1 LKRVGATAVD
11 RIARSVQDPLW
22 RWRALVHNAPMSSV
36 ADLFQRVL
44 ALSEFDS
51 DSREALTTL
60 HGYFAADFPECSL
73 ALMLV
78 RDQPPG
84 RCRLAGLIGPDG
96 REHVANVDPN
106 GEHGALPSFE
116 DGLAQDIVGK
126 HVPHVVAVP
135 HGMRDAPLAH
145 VLSAPASV
153 LAVPIANRG
162 RITHWLVFGSTD
174 GQRFDTVD
182 LDRAALHVNL
192 AVNLLIRP
200 IVMREL
206 TREAERQRL
215 QIESLADIQRLLLP
229 DNPKIA
235 GLEYAMHWQPAE
247 TAAGDY
253 YEMSNLTEFAP
264 PDFVPN
270 GNDVWGVIVG
280 DVSGHGAAAAMEAA
294 QLDAILRTYKGGDG
308 PPPAAAVTYIN
319 RYFFSR
325 RNRGRF
331 LTLVAMVYRPDT
343 RVLSYLSAGHP
354 PFILRRGN
362 QVQSLGEAD
371 QIPIGVLRDYEYR
384 NNEIVLERGD
394 TLVLYTD
401 GFSEARDANE
411 TMFGAER
418 LRELVANGPAG
429 AKALLDSIV
438 KAVQDHQG
446 SLLGDDDQTLIV
458 LSIAH

>member
-1 LKRVGATAVD
+1 
-11 RIARSVQDPLW
+11 
-22 RWRALVHNAPMSSV
+22 MSSV

-44 ALSEFDS
+44 TLSEFDG
-51 DSREALTTL
+51 DSREALVTL
-60 HGYFAADFPECSL
+60 HRYFASDYPECSL

-106 GEHGALPSFE
+106 GEHSALPSF
-116 DGLAQDIVGK
+116 DDAIAQSIVASG
-126 HVPHVVAVP
+126 VPHVTPVP
-135 HGMRDAPLAH
+135 EALREMPLAH
-145 VLSAPASV
+145 VLFAPSSV

-174 GQRFDTVD
+174 AYRFDDVD
-182 LDRAALHVNL
+182 LSRAALNVNL
-192 AVNLLIRP
+192 AVSLLIRP
-200 IVMREL
+200 IVTREL

-229 DNPKIA
+229 GSPKIA
-235 GLEYAMHWQPAE
+235 GLEYAVHWQPAE

-270 GNDVWGVIVG
+270 GDDIWGVIVG
-280 DVSGHGAAAAMEAA
+280 DVSGHGAAAAMEAV

-308 PPPAAAVTYIN
+308 PPPAAAITYVN

-325 RNRGRF
+325 RNRGHF
-331 LTLVAMVYRPDT
+331 LTLVAMTYRPDT

-354 PFILRRGN
+354 PLVHRRGH
-362 QVQSLGEAD
+362 QVQLLGEAD
-371 QIPIGVLRDYEYR
+371 QIPLGVLRDYEYR
-384 NNEIVLERGD
+384 NNEIVLEPGD

-401 GFSEARDANE
+401 GFSESRDANE
-411 TMFGAER
+411 NMFGADR
-418 LRELVANGPAG
+418 LRELVASGPVG
-429 AKALLDSIV
+429 AKPLLDSIV
-438 KAVQDHQG
+438 NAVQEHQG
-446 SLLGDDDQTLIV
+446 GLIGDDDQTLIV
-458 LSIAH
+458 LTITH

>member
-1 LKRVGATAVD
+1 
-11 RIARSVQDPLW
+11 
-22 RWRALVHNAPMSSV
+22 MSV

-60 HGYFAADFPECSL
+60 HTYFAADYPECSL

-84 RCRLAGLIGPDG
+84 RCRLTGLIGPDG
-96 REHVANVDPN
+96 REHVPNVDPN
-106 GEHGALPSFE
+106 GEHVALPSFE
-116 DGLAQDIVGK
+116 DALSQSIVAND
-126 HVPHVVAVP
+126 VPHVAPVSAAL
-135 HGMRDAPLAH
+135 RDTPLAQ
-145 VLSAPASV
+145 VLAAPASV
-153 LAVPIANRG
+153 LAIPIANRG

-174 GQRFDTVD
+174 ARRFDDVD
-182 LDRAALHVNL
+182 LSRAALHVNL
-192 AVNLLIRP
+192 AVSLLIRP

-253 YEMSNLTEFAP
+253 YEMSNLTELAP
-264 PDFVPN
+264 PEFVPN
-270 GNDVWGVIVG
+270 GNDIWGVIVG
-280 DVSGHGAAAAMEAA
+280 DVSGHGAAAAMEAV
-294 QLDAILRTYKGGDG
+294 QLDAILRTYQGGGDQSQ
-308 PPPAAAVTYIN
+308 PADAMTYLN

-331 LTLVAMVYRPDT
+331 LTLFASLYRPDT

-354 PFILRRGN
+354 PLIHRRGDN
-362 QVQSLGEAD
+362 VQLLGEAD

-384 NNEIVLERGD
+384 NNELAMETGD
-394 TLVLYTD
+394 TLVMYTD
-401 GFSEARDANE
+401 GILE
-411 TMFGAER
+411 TRNAQDVMFGRDR
-418 LRELVANGPAG
+418 LIELVAKGPIG
-429 AKALLDSIV
+429 AKPLLDSII
-438 KAVQDHQG
+438 KAVQDHQA
-446 SLLGDDDQTLIV
+446 SLLGDDDQTLVV
-458 LSIAH
+458 LTIAH